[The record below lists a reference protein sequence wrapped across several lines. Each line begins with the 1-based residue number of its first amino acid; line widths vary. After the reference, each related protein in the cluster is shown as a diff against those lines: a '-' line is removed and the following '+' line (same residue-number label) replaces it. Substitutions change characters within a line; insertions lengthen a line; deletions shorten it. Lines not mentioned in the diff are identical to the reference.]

1 MIRLP
6 QEYHYSVPP
15 TLLILFDLSDPAA
28 VERLL
33 RERAP
38 AKSTATSGLP
48 KGLLRAQH
56 PARQGLVLRG
66 LNMREPFLKI
76 AFLPGRR
83 CRMNS

>member
-1 MIRLP
+1 MIRPP
-6 QEYHYSVPP
+6 QEYHYSAPP

-38 AKSTATSGLP
+38 AKSTVILRLRKDP
-48 KGLLRAQH
+48 LRAQH
-56 PARQGLVLRG
+56 PDRQRLVLRG
-66 LNMREPFLKI
+66 LSMREPFLKI

-83 CRMNS
+83 CLMSS